1 MLIKKI
7 LNKKKKKKKM
17 KISRN
22 YQEEIF
28 SKKELKK

>member
-7 LNKKKKKKKM
+7 LNKKSKKKKM